1 MGDWEAGKGGR
12 YTVTCIPFIYIEFVP
27 FTNIG
32 ASQVMLVVKNPPT
45 NVGDLRDMG
54 LIPGSWRSPEEG
66 RATHSSILAWR
77 VLWTE
82 EPGGL

>member
-1 MGDWEAGKGGR
+1 MWPMGDWEAGKGGR

-27 FTNIG
+27 LTNIG

-54 LIPGSWRSPEEG
+54 LIPGS
-66 RATHSSILAWR
+66 
-77 VLWTE
+77 
-82 EPGGL
+82 